1 LFEIKGTSIYLKGVS
16 ISMPEFLVKKI
27 AREENK
33 DNLQAFINFWKLCA
47 LNPDPRARQD
57 LFEFLEGGDFS
68 ITTNGYFVAYR
79 NVVVKNEGN
88 AELQKFVTDEFLKI
102 KRWKKAPR
110 NYTVIKDDSGKYH
123 AYDKVHTIVK
133 DEQEVGN
140 LADLYADIA
149 KVSETVYTDNYT
161 RTMTIKIG
169 ELVQQDRKKCDG
181 DPRKDC
187 SNGLHVGNKSFL
199 GRGHFGGQG
208 IVVLVNPSKVVAV
221 PEYNKD
227 KMRVC
232 EYFPIGLAEYDEDGK
247 LIEIDIDVFEYEYL
261 SHDLEII
268 EGLATLSTLELEE
281 LKANS
286 IIPQELTKE
295 SILNAYTS
303 LEEAS
308 KVVNSRVIKL

>member
-1 LFEIKGTSIYLKGVS
+1 
-16 ISMPEFLVKKI
+16 M
-27 AREENK
+27 
-33 DNLQAFINFWKLCA
+33 
-47 LNPDPRARQD
+47 
-57 LFEFLEGGDFS
+57 
-68 ITTNGYFVAYR
+68 
-79 NVVVKNEGN
+79 
-88 AELQKFVTDEFLKI
+88 
-102 KRWKKAPR
+102 
-110 NYTVIKDDSGKYH
+110 
-123 AYDKVHTIVK
+123 
-133 DEQEVGN
+133 
-140 LADLYADIA
+140 
-149 KVSETVYTDNYT
+149 
-161 RTMTIKIG
+161 
-169 ELVQQDRKKCDG
+169 DRKECDG
-181 DPRKDC
+181 DPKQDC
-187 SNGLHVGNKSFL
+187 SYGLHVGNKSFL

-221 PEYNKD
+221 PEYNKH

-232 EYFPIGLAEYDEDGK
+232 EYFPIGLAEYDEEGK

-286 IIPQELTKE
+286 IIPQELTKQ